1 MTGTKTALLIGLA
14 CGLGLGLLWMQAAST
29 ESQDP
34 FTLDVV
40 DRAVFAPG
48 LVDAEQ
54 AILDGLPGAALYR
67 IDLDVPSSPRRIGV
81 RERVEYTNAEDVALH
96 EIYFHLHPNAAG
108 GAIAFDELALDG
120 TAIEPILAFDD
131 HALRIPFDEPL
142 IPGATTRIDMAFELT
157 VPDGYMVW
165 GPFGYV
171 DQLLSL
177 DQFYPVIP
185 VYDDEGWNIGHAP
198 TMGDWSYY
206 DLSFYIVRIEAPASW
221 TIAATGSEIDRKTS
235 ALRQSVTYA
244 AGPVR
249 DFYLAGG
256 SRLEA
261 VSATCGEV
269 TVTHYV
275 PNWGVGQAYEGLSLA
290 REALEV
296 FGRRFGPY
304 PYTEL
309 DFVSTAMGGGGG
321 MEYPGIIAMGHALYD
336 PNAIVWGLPSI
347 VMLAS
352 TVTHEMGHQ
361 WFYNA
366 VGSDQI
372 DEPWLDEGMAQ
383 YCVNAY
389 YLDTQGEGSA
399 ASYRRSWEERMN
411 RIDGAELPIG
421 LPSMAYDPGAYTPI
435 IYGRAP
441 MFIHELESYL
451 DIEFFLRAYYE
462 QHKWGI
468 ATTESFLD
476 LAQESSDQDLSELF
490 DSWVLGDEVG
500 PGTVLDTVP

>member
-1 MTGTKTALLIGLA
+1 MSGMKIALLIGLA

-34 FTLDVV
+34 FTLDVAN
-40 DRAVFAPG
+40 RAVFAPG
-48 LVDAEQ
+48 LVHVER
-54 AILDGLPGAALYR
+54 AILDGLPGATIYR
-67 IDLDVPSSPRRIGV
+67 IDLDVPFSPRRISV
-81 RERVEYTNAEDVALH
+81 RERVEYTNTEDVALN

-108 GAIAFDELALDG
+108 GAITFDELSLDG
-120 TAIEPILAFDD
+120 SAIEPILEFDG
-131 HALRIPFDEPL
+131 HALRIPFDKPL
-142 IPGATTRIDMAFELT
+142 IPGATAHVDMVFDVT
-157 VPDGYMVW
+157 VPDEYMVW

-171 DQLLSL
+171 DRLLSL

-206 DLSFYIVRIEAPASW
+206 DLSFYVVRIEAPASW
-221 TIAATGSEIDRKTS
+221 TIAATGNVIDRETS

-261 VSATCGEV
+261 VSETNGEV

-275 PNWGVGQAYEGLSLA
+275 PDWGVWQAHEGLTLT

-309 DFVSTAMGGGGG
+309 DFVATAMGGGGG

-336 PNAIVWGLPSI
+336 PDAIVWGFPSI

-352 TVTHEMGHQ
+352 TMTHEMGHQ

-389 YLDTQGEGSA
+389 YVDTQGERAA
-399 ASYRRSWEERMN
+399 ASYRSSWDERMD
-411 RIDGAELPIG
+411 RIDGEEFPIG
-421 LPSMAYDPGAYTPI
+421 LPSMGYEPGAYSPI

-441 MFIHELESYL
+441 MFIRELASHL
-451 DIEFFLRAYYE
+451 DIEAFLRAYYE
-462 QHKWGI
+462 QHKWGV
-468 ATTESFLD
+468 ATTESFLE
-476 LAQESSDQDLSELF
+476 LAQEFAEEDLTDLFEVWVYEDNPEL
-490 DSWVLGDEVG
+490 
-500 PGTVLDTVP
+500 